1 MKTSDNRY
9 FLRSS
14 SVSFLKRILG
24 FMLCLGSVFACTFE
38 QVEAPIDCNLLQGI
52 TLINSTPSTCGGA
65 TGSLEVAAQLSN
77 DFDGLILFSINGGE
91 EKSDVRFENLL
102 AGTYEIQAS
111 LEGECSQS
119 LTVIIENSDGLNVSV
134 TTLPSTCDNAT
145 GQIEITP
152 NDAEGTVKYSL
163 DGNAPQTQ
171 PVFSN
176 LSPGIYAVKVTD
188 DTNCEVT
195 QEIAVK
201 STVKT
206 EDVQAIIST
215 NCALSNCH
223 GGNISPN
230 FSSTSTIEQFSERIG
245 QRTGNKSMPPPSSG
259 LSLSDADIQT
269 IACWVFDNN

>member
-1 MKTSDNRY
+1 MMKISDKYVYNFPKAAY
-9 FLRSS
+9 
-14 SVSFLKRILG
+14 VKRIWGLV
-24 FMLCLGSVFACTFE
+24 LCLTCAFACTFE

-52 TLINSTPSTCGGA
+52 TLLNTTPSTCGGA

-77 DFDGLILFSINGGE
+77 DFDGLILFSLNGGE
-91 EKSDVRFENLL
+91 EKTEARFENLL

-111 LEGECSQS
+111 LEGECARS
-119 LTVIIENSDGLNVSV
+119 LTVLIENSDGLNVSV
-134 TTLPSTCDNAT
+134 SALPSTCDNAT

-152 NDAEGTVKYSL
+152 SNAAGTVKYSL

-171 PVFSN
+171 STFTN
-176 LSPGIYAVKVTD
+176 LSPGIYALKVTD

-195 QEIAVK
+195 QEIVVK